1 MLSQRR
7 MVRLT
12 VVLTASLPRAT
23 RLVEALRS
31 LMVGTRLE
39 SGCLSCSAW
48 SEPDSSVHYFEEW
61 ATEADLKRRVRSDRF
76 TSLLAVME
84 AAEEPPQ
91 VTIDFSTKTRG
102 LDYIAEVR
110 RVTDRPA

>member
-1 MLSQRR
+1 

-12 VVLTASLPRAT
+12 VVLLASPARAN
-23 RLVEALRS
+23 RLLEALRS
-31 LMVGTRLE
+31 LMVGIRLDPACI
-39 SGCLSCSAW
+39 GCSVW

-61 ATEADLKRRVRSDRF
+61 ATEPDLRRRVRSDRF

-84 AAEEPPQ
+84 AADEPPQ
-91 VTIDFSTKTRG
+91 VRVDFLSSTRG

-110 RVTDRPA
+110 SVDEHSL